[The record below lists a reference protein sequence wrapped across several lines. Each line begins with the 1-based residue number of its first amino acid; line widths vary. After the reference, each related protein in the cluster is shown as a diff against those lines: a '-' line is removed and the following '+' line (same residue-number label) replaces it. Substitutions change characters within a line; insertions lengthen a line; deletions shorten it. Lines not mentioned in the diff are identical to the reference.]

1 MTKYRRG
8 DDRNELLAGVAE
20 MYYMEELTQA
30 EIARAIGLT
39 RSAVSRMLSEARQK
53 GIVEIRVRRPLRFD
67 HELERALVERFGLKA
82 AHALI
87 CRHEGQYDK
96 LRLQLGKAA
105 AQVLQDL
112 LVPNMVLGIAWGT
125 TLSAT
130 IDALEVLEPVN
141 ITVVQLVGVLGPSS
155 HTYNAQ
161 ALVEL
166 LARKVGGKGIYQY
179 TPLIVED
186 ADTARS
192 LLNTQTVREVITVGK
207 QCDVA
212 LLGIGTTDP
221 QFSSLYRGGYITIET
236 LEALREA
243 GAVGDVNAYHFDI
256 EGRMSDIEFH
266 DRLLGI
272 ARDDLLKIPTRLG
285 VAGGTV
291 KAPAILGALRGGYV
305 NLLVT
310 DNSTAALVLELDDST

>member
-1 MTKYRRG
+1 
-8 DDRNELLAGVAE
+8 
-20 MYYMEELTQA
+20 
-30 EIARAIGLT
+30 
-39 RSAVSRMLSEARQK
+39 
-53 GIVEIRVRRPLRFD
+53 LRFD